1 MPTKSNLQGIFRTL
15 PRALVK
21 KEHDEAKRFNK
32 ALDTIALAAY
42 QYFLSLPIEDRM
54 AVYSMMPMKKM
65 GRKVK

>member
-1 MPTKSNLQGIFRTL
+1 MPSKSQLQGIFRTL

-21 KEHDEAKRFNK
+21 KEHADAKLFGK

-42 QYFLSLPIEDRM
+42 QYFLGLPVEERM
-54 AVYSMMPMKKM
+54 NVYSSMPRKIM